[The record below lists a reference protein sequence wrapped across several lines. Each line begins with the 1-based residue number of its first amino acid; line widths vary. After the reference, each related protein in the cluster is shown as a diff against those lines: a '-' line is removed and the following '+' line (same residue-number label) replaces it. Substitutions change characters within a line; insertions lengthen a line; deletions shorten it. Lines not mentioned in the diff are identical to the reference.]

1 MYSQIIFFL
10 LLTRANARCE
20 WQLLQHPS
28 CVSCIYLYMQQ
39 KQLSIIKKVGGTGG
53 VHEEEGGNNL
63 IDMILLSDFYQSSL
77 GKNNLTGM
85 REMIYTI

>member
-1 MYSQIIFFL
+1 M
-10 LLTRANARCE
+10 
-20 WQLLQHPS
+20 
-28 CVSCIYLYMQQ
+28 
-39 KQLSIIKKVGGTGG
+39 GGTGG

-63 IDMILLSDFYQSSL
+63 IDMILVSDFYQSSL